1 MDTINQQ
8 KWYYKCVGCGK
19 QDQVTCDN
27 CRRDVFVNVND
38 LALRCANCKT
48 EIRRVT
54 HVCQRETGEAIWDKE
69 EITTFNEFALNRD
82 VFFTETSKVKESY
95 KPKTKPKSYP
105 NPYPKP
111 KPKKIISKSVTFFI
125 VLIIFLFLM
134 SLISQ

>member
-38 LALRCANCKT
+38 FALRCANCKT
-48 EIRRVT
+48 EIRGVT
-54 HVCQRETGEAIWDKE
+54 HICQRATGEAIWDKE
-69 EITTFNEFALNRD
+69 EIYTFNKFALNRD
-82 VFFTETSKVKESY
+82 VFFTKTSKVKESY
-95 KPKTKPKSYP
+95 KPKSYP